1 MANPWLTK
9 YNKLSYK
16 HEQTNIFWTHDKIA
30 GDIYEEHFSKFL
42 KANSCT
48 HIKLSPLLATQYV
61 TEVMHLALFSV
72 LSLLRRFSQNHN
84 KSSIIISNLKLFM
97 LKLIDR
103 LSSLCLVNTF
113 PAPHNRSEI
122 FMGSW

>member
-42 KANSCT
+42 KAN
-48 HIKLSPLLATQYV
+48 
-61 TEVMHLALFSV
+61 
-72 LSLLRRFSQNHN
+72 
-84 KSSIIISNLKLFM
+84 
-97 LKLIDR
+97 
-103 LSSLCLVNTF
+103 
-113 PAPHNRSEI
+113 
-122 FMGSW
+122 

>member
-48 HIKLSPLLATQYV
+48 HIKLSSLLATQYV

-72 LSLLRRFSQNHN
+72 LSLLTNNSDGFHRITINH
-84 KSSIIISNLKLFM
+84 
-97 LKLIDR
+97 
-103 LSSLCLVNTF
+103 
-113 PAPHNRSEI
+113 P
-122 FMGSW
+122 

>member
-16 HEQTNIFWTHDKIA
+16 HEQTNLFWTHDKIA

-48 HIKLSPLLATQYV
+48 HIKLSQKVSKMLVFPLFDSIITDQR
-61 TEVMHLALFSV
+61 TDRRTDGQ
-72 LSLLRRFSQNHN
+72 SLL
-84 KSSIIISNLKLFM
+84 
-97 LKLIDR
+97 
-103 LSSLCLVNTF
+103 
-113 PAPHNRSEI
+113 
-122 FMGSW
+122 